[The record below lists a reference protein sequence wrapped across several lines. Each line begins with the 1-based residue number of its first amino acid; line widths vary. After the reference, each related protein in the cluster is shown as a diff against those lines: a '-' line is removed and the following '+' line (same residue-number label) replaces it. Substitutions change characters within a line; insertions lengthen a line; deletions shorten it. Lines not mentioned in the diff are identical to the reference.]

1 MWSKLHKTNIIALG
15 KLKEKYLKDA
25 VGEYSKRLGRF
36 TSLTITELNDEKIS
50 ESQSEF
56 TKVKNIEG
64 KKVLNILDN
73 LKDYTV
79 FPLSPSGIMIDSL
92 GFAKMLDDNPK
103 HVFIIGGTLGL
114 SDSVLKRGK
123 NISFSPMTFSHQ
135 IMRVILLEQ
144 IFRGYKINNGQVY
157 HR

>member
-1 MWSKLHKTNIIALG
+1 MHKTNIITVG

-36 TSLTITELNDEKIS
+36 TTLTITELADEKIQDNA
-50 ESQSEF
+50 SQAIIE
-56 TKVKNIEG
+56 KIKNIEG
-64 KKVLNILDN
+64 EKILNIVDK

-79 FPLSPSGIMIDSL
+79 FPLSPQGQMLDSIAFANMIDQ
-92 GFAKMLDDNPK
+92 NPK

-114 SDSVLKRGK
+114 SDSVLKFGRP
-123 NISFSPMTFSHQ
+123 ISFSPMTFSHQ

-144 IFRGYKINNGQVY
+144 IFRGYKINTGQTY